1 MSIKKFGKIKIFCL
15 ALILTVCMGIPSSVF
30 ATSSANVASGNT
42 TCDASDAEKLQTL
55 EGKTAGVVTGTPQD
69 EIIKANIKNVK
80 VQYFNNVTDLTL
92 ALDKNKV
99 DFISLPTVNYYGL
112 LEQYPDLGYI
122 DVNLKTYDV
131 GTIFPKT
138 DDGEA
143 LCKEL
148 NEYIAKIKD
157 SGELQK
163 LQDYWL
169 YPKDWENIDIPK
181 NGKNGTINMATSN
194 TFKPF
199 SFMLNDKNVGY
210 DIAIIAGFC
219 QEYGYG
225 LNIDNVEFA
234 GALSGIAAGKY
245 DLAAGQISWTEERAR
260 SVLYSDFYYTQ
271 KMVAI
276 VNTNNIDNQYVVTG
290 DDSNSSQDSGL
301 SIKSIGTSIH
311 RTIIDENRWMT
322 ILHGLAITLII
333 TIGGF
338 ILANIMGA
346 LMCAMSMSKSRFLKI
361 IARIYSNLM
370 MGLPIVVILMI
381 LYYIIFAHSSISN
394 VVVAIIG
401 FGLALGAYMAQ
412 LFEVNIR
419 GVDVGQREAALSMG
433 LTKRQTLCG
442 IVLTQAVRT
451 MVPEYFSNLIRM
463 MKGTAIV
470 GYIAVTDL
478 TKVGDI
484 IRSSTY
490 EAIVPLITIAIIYLL
505 IATIMLLIMRLIQRK
520 LTPKRLAKAKS
531 AGSNKGGGRA

>member
-1 MSIKKFGKIKIFCL
+1 MKKSITKIRIFCI
-15 ALILTVCMGIPSSVF
+15 ALIIATCLGIPSSVL
-30 ATSSANVASGNT
+30 AASSDNSVGST
-42 TCDASDAEKLQTL
+42 SDAEKLQTL

-92 ALDKNKV
+92 ALDKKKV

-122 DVNLKTYDV
+122 DVKLKTYDV
-131 GTIFPKT
+131 GTIFPKN
-138 DDGEA
+138 DRGEA

-148 NEYIAKIKD
+148 NEYIAKIKNN
-157 SGELQK
+157 GELQK

-181 NGKNGTINMATSN
+181 NGKNGIINMATSN

-210 DIAIIAGFC
+210 DIAIIVRFC

-245 DLAAGQISWTEERAR
+245 DLAAGQISWTEERAK

-276 VNTNNIDNQYVVTG
+276 VNTDNIDNQYVIKG
-290 DDSNSSQDSGL
+290 NDSNGSQDGGASL
-301 SIKSIGTSIH
+301 KSIGNSIH
-311 RTIIDENRWMT
+311 RTIIDENRWIT
-322 ILHGLAITLII
+322 IIHGLVVTLII

-346 LMCAMSMSKSRFLKI
+346 FICAMNMSKSKLLKL

-401 FGLALGAYMAQ
+401 FGLVLGAYMAQ
-412 LFEVNIR
+412 LFEVNIS
-419 GVDVGQREAALSMG
+419 GVDVGQREAALAMG
-433 LTKRQTLCG
+433 LTRRQTFNG
-442 IVLTQAVRT
+442 IVLPQAIRT

-490 EAIVPLITIAIIYLL
+490 EAIVPLITIAVIYLL
-505 IATIMLLIMRLIQRK
+505 IATIMLIIMRFIQKK
-520 LTPKRLAKAKS
+520 LTPKRLTKAPS
-531 AGSNKGGGRA
+531 VGSNKGGGRA